1 MPTDIN
7 WPIFS
12 SRDILRSCLSAHL
25 TASLLGFEEYGLTSG
40 FLAETGLMN
49 RVAGAKHK
57 TAISRNEVIA
67 FLVILPDSS
76 IVASWY
82 RRLAHMTSFV
92 NLSRAYDSSVT
103 AEGRAEGE
111 SSFCRLA
118 GAAEKAND
126 TTHATKNVTRL
137 PISTYQVQAIGV
149 QKRM

>member
-49 RVAGAKHK
+49 RVGGAKHK

-67 FLVILPDSS
+67 FLVILPDFN
-76 IVASWY
+76 
-82 RRLAHMTSFV
+82 RCQL
-92 NLSRAYDSSVT
+92 
-103 AEGRAEGE
+103 
-111 SSFCRLA
+111 
-118 GAAEKAND
+118 
-126 TTHATKNVTRL
+126 
-137 PISTYQVQAIGV
+137 VQALGPHDLIRKSV
-149 QKRM
+149 QGLRFFSYRGRQG